1 MRILQYIKEQSM
13 IAKGIGAVF
22 ILATVIYVG
31 FLAQTN
37 GYLQEL
43 AAQGGYVSVFLL
55 ALVNGF
61 NVFVPFV
68 TTSFVPTWTAAGLSF
83 PVLILLITIGM
94 TIADSISFFFG
105 RLGRA
110 VLSYSQG
117 SVLARLSAWREK
129 NTKWPLVATFFW
141 VSFVPFPNEVIAIPM
156 GLLKY
161 RAIHV
166 LPIMFAGNICFN
178 VLTAIGFL
186 NVVKFL

>member
-1 MRILQYIKEQSM
+1 MRNFPVLIK
-13 IAKGIGAVF
+13 GVGAV
-22 ILATVIYVG
+22 LVLSVVIAIG
-31 FLAQTN
+31 FLAQSN

-43 AAQGGYVSVFLL
+43 AARGGYMSVFIL

-83 PVLILLITIGM
+83 PILIFLITAGM
-94 TIADSISFFFG
+94 TIADSIAFTLG
-105 RLGRA
+105 RFGRA
-110 VLSYSQG
+110 VLSQSQG
-117 SVLARLSAWREK
+117 KVLTRLSAWRDK

-161 RAIHV
+161 KARHFIPV
-166 LPIMFAGNICFN
+166 MFAGNICFN
-178 VLTAIGFL
+178 VLTAFGFL
-186 NVVKFL
+186 NIIAFL